1 MNNVAIAIPMN
12 FVILAEY
19 VRNVHQDSGAR
30 IATTVVV
37 AMSFASDAEAV
48 AIAPKSVKNV
58 ICIAVIAL

>member
-1 MNNVAIAIPMN
+1 MNNVAFAIPMN

-37 AMSFASDAEAV
+37 AMIFASV
-48 AIAPKSVKNV
+48 VCVVRNAPKSVKNV
-58 ICIAVIAL
+58 SSIAVIAL